1 MMYPM
6 KIVVIYESRTGNTA
20 RAAKIIGSEL
30 TARGHE
36 VGVFPTKKVDLAWVS
51 DADLAI
57 VGTWVDGAIL
67 FGHRPGGEG
76 NIFSFMPT
84 IWDKPTFSFMTYA
97 VRAGG
102 ALGKFNTLLESK
114 GANVLGGLELH
125 RKRLESEAL
134 TFADEVLA
142 NLPKELSKS

>member
-1 MMYPM
+1 MYTM

-20 RAAKIIGSEL
+20 KAAKIIGEEL

-36 VGVFPTKKVDLAWVS
+36 VGVFPTKKVDLTWVS
-51 DADLAI
+51 EADLAI

-76 NIFSFMPT
+76 NIFSYMPT

-125 RKRLESEAL
+125 RKRLDVEAANFADAVLENAPNAL
-134 TFADEVLA
+134 T
-142 NLPKELSKS
+142 